1 MFFSKQKILDLE
13 TIAEQLKTE
22 NEQLVGKQ
30 SAYEHEIEAL
40 KAKLSD
46 YEKSHSG
53 NDALVMTPIISSFAQ
68 LNGIRET
75 VAQSYSTIKHES
87 DKLEGM
93 ETLFVDSSAGL
104 DKIVSEMSN
113 VSAKMNEMG
122 SNISGLSTTA
132 DSINNFVS
140 TITSIS
146 DQTNLLALNAAIEA
160 ARAGDAGR
168 GFSVVADEVRA
179 LANETNNSAREV
191 SELVKSIISST
202 RESVVSTEDLQ
213 KNNEMLS
220 RAIDELRGDYE
231 KIISM
236 CEEMSGAIQKA
247 SIASFVQTIKL
258 DHVVW
263 KADVYA
269 SLSGH
274 KAIDSCDLTDH
285 RSCRLGQ
292 WYQAQAGSDLG
303 RSDAFRSLD
312 RPHQA
317 VHESGKEALAY
328 FAEGDHEMVKNCLA
342 RMEESSQTLMNF
354 LDDLG

>member
-1 MFFSKQKILDLE
+1 MFFSKQKIVDLE
-13 TIAEQLKTE
+13 TIAQQLKTE
-22 NEQLVGKQ
+22 NEQLIYQ
-30 SAYEHEIEAL
+30 QNAYEQEIKAL
-40 KAKLSD
+40 KEKLSEFEAD
-46 YEKSHSG
+46 NTGKDSLIIS
-53 NDALVMTPIISSFAQ
+53 PIIGSFTQ

-75 VAQSYSTIKHES
+75 VARSYTTIKHES

-93 ETLFVDSSAGL
+93 ETLFVASSNGL
-104 DKIVSEMSN
+104 EKIVSEMRK
-113 VSAKMNEMG
+113 VSTKMNDMG
-122 SNISGLSTTA
+122 VNMSGLSSTA

-191 SELVKSIISST
+191 SELVNSIISST

-220 RAIDELRGDYE
+220 HAIDELRGDYG
-231 KIISM
+231 KIITM
-236 CEEMSGAIQKA
+236 CEEMSGAIQIA
-247 SIASFVQTIKL
+247 SLSSFVQTIKL

-274 KAIDSCDLTDH
+274 KVMTSSDLTDH
-285 RSCRLGQ
+285 TSCRLGK
-292 WYQAQAGSDLG
+292 WYQAQVGSDLA
-303 RSDAFRSLD
+303 RSDVFRLLD
-312 RPHQA
+312 GPHKA
-317 VHESGKEALAY
+317 VHESGKKALEY
-328 FAEGDHEMVKNCLA
+328 FAQGDHEMVKRCLA
-342 RMEESSQTLMNF
+342 KMEESSQTLMEL

>member
-1 MFFSKQKILDLE
+1 MFFSKQKIVDLE
-13 TIAEQLKTE
+13 TIAQQLKME
-22 NEQLVGKQ
+22 NEQLVYQ
-30 SAYEHEIEAL
+30 QNAYEQETKAL
-40 KAKLSD
+40 KEKLSE
-46 YEKSHSG
+46 YEAGNTG
-53 NDALVMTPIISSFAQ
+53 NDSLIISPIISSFTQ

-75 VAQSYSTIKHES
+75 VAQSYTTIKHES

-93 ETLFVDSSAGL
+93 ETLFIDSSTGL
-104 DKIVSEMSN
+104 EKIVSEMRN
-113 VSAKMNEMG
+113 VSTKMNEMG
-122 SNISGLSTTA
+122 VNMSGLSSTA

-191 SELVKSIISST
+191 SELVNSIISST

-220 RAIDELRGDYE
+220 HAIDELRGDYG
-231 KIISM
+231 KIITM
-236 CEEMSGAIQKA
+236 CEEMSGAIQIA
-247 SIASFVQTIKL
+247 SLSSFVQTIKL

-274 KAIDSCDLTDH
+274 RAITSSDLADH
-285 RSCRLGQ
+285 TSCRLGK
-292 WYQAQAGSDLG
+292 WYQAQVGSDLS
-303 RSDAFRSLD
+303 RSDAFRLLD
-312 RPHQA
+312 DPHQA
-317 VHESGKEALAY
+317 VHESGKKALEY
-328 FAEGDHEMVKNCLA
+328 FAQGDHEMVKSCLA
-342 RMEESSQTLMNF
+342 KMEQSSQILMDL